1 MKGNKMSMLQNS
13 ILLDEEFEYEDM
25 IVDFWKVKDLTTY
38 YDEAEAVAL
47 AMDTFD
53 YYNPNIPKEEI
64 ELHLLELWSEFME
77 DKSYKHV

>member
-13 ILLDEEFEYEDM
+13 ILLDEEFEYEEM

>member
-1 MKGNKMSMLQNS
+1 MSMLQNS
-13 ILLDEEFEYEDM
+13 VLLDEEFEYEEM

-64 ELHLLELWSEFME
+64 ELHLLELWSELMQ
-77 DKSYKHV
+77 DKSYKYN